1 MEWIFCRVWRLEV
14 MDTRIACVQCGKL
27 IEWQPV
33 PAGEGPTCA
42 ECLNEA
48 QERGCDSSLTS
59 SSRAAHREASL
70 SFEKTVSRSMLLPM
84 PGVVPSAPGEMICR
98 LEPES
103 LRYLDLSKNLQEF
116 LRLPPGE
123 FLHQSLLQHLHQD
136 DRDLA
141 EEELRQVCEYG
152 ERNDLVLRIKGVA
165 ESWHFM
171 RIYAQA
177 RYDPSGSVNH
187 IRCNLKDV
195 TDRVRAEQELSRRTE
210 KLIAANKQLR
220 QMNRKLKEAQC
231 RLVQSEKLAALGT
244 LAAGV
249 AHEINNPLAFA
260 INNTMVL
267 NRDVTELF
275 QLVGLL
281 QQQAAGDLP
290 GSAAELTTTISQLAD
305 KMDLPYLRENLPRLI
320 DSTYKGLV
328 RVARIVE
335 KLKGFARLDRS
346 EIGEVDV
353 HESID
358 QCLVMLGESLSR
370 LNIAVERR
378 FGELPRIRAAV
389 AHLNQVFLNL
399 LVNGIDAIE
408 AAGHRQGRIVVATRR
423 SGAEIGIEVNDNGS
437 GISPEI
443 LPRIFDPFFTTKP
456 PGKGTGLGL
465 SICHGIISE
474 HGGRIEVDSNPD
486 TGTCFRI
493 RLPVQ
498 GAF

>member
-1 MEWIFCRVWRLEV
+1 
-14 MDTRIACVQCGKL
+14 
-27 IEWQPV
+27 
-33 PAGEGPTCA
+33 
-42 ECLNEA
+42 
-48 QERGCDSSLTS
+48 
-59 SSRAAHREASL
+59 
-70 SFEKTVSRSMLLPM
+70 MLLPI
-84 PGVVPSAPGEMICR
+84 PGVVLGAPGEMICR

-116 LRLPPGE
+116 LRLPRGE

-141 EEELRQVCEYG
+141 EEEFRQVCECG
-152 ERNDLVLRIKGVA
+152 ERNDLVLQIKGVA

-378 FGELPRIRAAV
+378 FGELPRIRAAI

-408 AAGHRQGRIVVATRR
+408 AAGHRQGRIVVTTLR

>member
-1 MEWIFCRVWRLEV
+1 
-14 MDTRIACVQCGKL
+14 
-27 IEWQPV
+27 
-33 PAGEGPTCA
+33 
-42 ECLNEA
+42 
-48 QERGCDSSLTS
+48 
-59 SSRAAHREASL
+59 
-70 SFEKTVSRSMLLPM
+70 
-84 PGVVPSAPGEMICR
+84 
-98 LEPES
+98 
-103 LRYLDLSKNLQEF
+103 
-116 LRLPPGE
+116 
-123 FLHQSLLQHLHQD
+123 
-136 DRDLA
+136 
-141 EEELRQVCEYG
+141 
-152 ERNDLVLRIKGVA
+152 
-165 ESWHFM
+165 
-171 RIYAQA
+171 
-177 RYDPSGSVNH
+177 
-187 IRCNLKDV
+187 
-195 TDRVRAEQELSRRTE
+195 
-210 KLIAANKQLR
+210 
-220 QMNRKLKEAQC
+220 
-231 RLVQSEKLAALGT
+231 
-244 LAAGV
+244 
-249 AHEINNPLAFA
+249 

-281 QQQAAGDLP
+281 QQAAGDLP

>member
-1 MEWIFCRVWRLEV
+1 MLRQDAQSAESRFAWIVQFTKTITNVSFAYPAEACTTLPENVFWSSVFFTRSPRTALIMEWIFCRVWRLEV
-14 MDTRIACVQCGKL
+14 MATRIACVQCGKL

-116 LRLPPGE
+116 LRLPPGK

-195 TDRVRAEQELSRRTE
+195 TDRMRAEQELSRRTE

-220 QMNRKLKEAQC
+220 QMNRKLKEAHC

-281 QQQAAGDLP
+281 QQQAAGDLS

-305 KMDLPYLRENLPRLI
+305 KMDLPSGRRPAAPIAISSNKSGEP
-320 DSTYKGLV
+320 ST
-328 RVARIVE
+328 RTIP
-335 KLKGFARLDRS
+335 S
-346 EIGEVDV
+346 
-353 HESID
+353 
-358 QCLVMLGESLSR
+358 
-370 LNIAVERR
+370 
-378 FGELPRIRAAV
+378 
-389 AHLNQVFLNL
+389 
-399 LVNGIDAIE
+399 
-408 AAGHRQGRIVVATRR
+408 
-423 SGAEIGIEVNDNGS
+423 
-437 GISPEI
+437 
-443 LPRIFDPFFTTKP
+443 
-456 PGKGTGLGL
+456 
-465 SICHGIISE
+465 
-474 HGGRIEVDSNPD
+474 
-486 TGTCFRI
+486 
-493 RLPVQ
+493 
-498 GAF
+498 

>member
-1 MEWIFCRVWRLEV
+1 MA
-14 MDTRIACVQCGKL
+14 MRIACVQCGKP
-27 IEWQPV
+27 IEWWPV
-33 PAGEGPTCA
+33 LAGDGPTCA
-42 ECLNEA
+42 ECLEES
-48 QERGCDSSLTS
+48 QEHASDSSLTAS
-59 SSRAAHREASL
+59 AQAAHPEAFSPL
-70 SFEKTVSRSMLLPM
+70 DKAVSRSMLLPM
-84 PGVVPSAPGEMICR
+84 PGVVPGAPDEMICR

-103 LRYLDLSKNLQEF
+103 LRYLDLSQGLQQL
-116 LRLPPGE
+116 LRLTPDE
-123 FLHQSLLQHLHQD
+123 LLHQSLLHHLHPD

-141 EEELRQVCEYG
+141 AEEFRQVCEHG
-152 ERNDLVLRIKGVA
+152 ERNDLVLRLKGVA
-165 ESWHFM
+165 ESWYFM

-177 RYDPSGSVNH
+177 RYDPSGTVNH

-210 KLIAANKQLR
+210 KLIAANEQLR
-220 QMNRKLKEAQC
+220 QMNLKLKEAQC

-244 LAAGV
+244 LAAGM
-249 AHEINNPLAFA
+249 AHEINNPLSFA

-267 NRDVTELF
+267 KRDVTELF
-275 QLVGLL
+275 ELVGLL
-281 QQQAAGDLP
+281 QQQASRNLP
-290 GSAAELTTTISQLAD
+290 ASAAEPTTTISHLAD
-305 KMDLPYLRENLPRLI
+305 QMDLPYLRENLPRLI
-320 DSTYKGLV
+320 DSTCTGLV

-335 KLKGFARLDRS
+335 KLKAFARLDRS

-358 QCLVMLGESLSR
+358 QCLVMLGEPLSR
-370 LNIAVERR
+370 LNIVVERQ
-378 FGELPRIRAAV
+378 FGELPMIRAGV

-408 AAGHRQGRIVVATRR
+408 AAGHRQGRIVVATQPR
-423 SGAEIGIEVNDNGS
+423 GAEIAIEIHDNGS

-465 SICHGIISE
+465 SMCHGIISE
-474 HGGRIEVDSNPD
+474 HGGRIEVDSNSD

-498 GAF
+498 GAS